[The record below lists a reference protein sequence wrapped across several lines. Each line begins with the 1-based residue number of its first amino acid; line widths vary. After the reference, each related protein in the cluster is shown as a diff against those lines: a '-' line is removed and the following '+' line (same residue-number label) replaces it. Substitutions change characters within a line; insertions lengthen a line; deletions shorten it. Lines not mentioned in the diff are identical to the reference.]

1 MARSAV
7 VGGGWEPKGG
17 CVRCGGG
24 CRALMSSVNEH
35 RGWPRSSWLGGCGS
49 VGLYRRGSIKKK
61 RREGPGTGSGLL
73 GPSGS
78 LNELSAAWF
87 CRVKLK
93 TNKRK

>member
-1 MARSAV
+1 MSIGGGHRAHGSVV
-7 VGGGWEPKGG
+7 VGPWG
-17 CVRCGGG
+17 CTDEEV
-24 CRALMSSVNEH
+24 L
-35 RGWPRSSWLGGCGS
+35 
-49 VGLYRRGSIKKK
+49 KKK

-78 LNELSAAWF
+78 FKELSAAWF